1 MSGGAVRSTAM
12 VGLLGLGVGFNLF
25 GTYYILLQSGA
36 LPPSMTPAGANAA
49 KDKQGAAA
57 EGTQGGGGV
66 PGELPSWWCS
76 RQRPAGLALVEVW

>member
-1 MSGGAVRSTAM
+1 M

-57 EGTQGGGGV
+57 EGTQGGGGGV
-66 PGELPSWWCS
+66 AAAAPAIIAAEQATPVWTKRWRWW
-76 RQRPAGLALVEVW
+76 